1 MFKKIALG
9 LTAALL
15 ALGWSGVA
23 NASLL
28 GQAVTCSSN
37 ASKFLVC
44 SSPTATVTD
53 SIDPEFRILAPR
65 FGTSSF
71 EFDISSD
78 SIVVR
83 SVGSFNLGG
92 LITFTIGDLFWAND
106 PNATIAGIANFVVS
120 GVPLV
125 ESDVTIAANAVSI
138 AVANRRWGDGAFVSF
153 DLVTSHSDLPEP
165 AALALFGLGLAG
177 LGLAA
182 RRRTLHRLG
191 R

>member
-1 MFKKIALG
+1 MFKTIL
-9 LTAALL
+9 AACAAVLL
-15 ALGWSGVA
+15 ALGLGGAA

-71 EFDISSD
+71 EFDISSE